1 MHDARC
7 TAAHPRMVLVG
18 QRMSHD
24 NTSIG
29 IMNYIRLHVVIE
41 NIRIEQNDTTKRQE
55 ASDEIVNN
63 VMINRNP
70 RETENMAKRVKRETT
85 QKRLGENCE
94 VEQGRKKGQ
103 EKLKESPFAELK
115 FRGMEDPETPHQ
127 STIVTV

>member
-1 MHDARC
+1 
-7 TAAHPRMVLVG
+7 MVLVG

-70 RETENMAKRVKRETT
+70 R
-85 QKRLGENCE
+85 
-94 VEQGRKKGQ
+94 
-103 EKLKESPFAELK
+103 
-115 FRGMEDPETPHQ
+115 
-127 STIVTV
+127 